1 MITAHIK
8 RTFDARPRVS
18 LAFWAAFAFVY
29 MVGTLAVLAI
39 VLVDLD
45 AVFDGQTYSEGLT
58 FKLSSIRVSVIVCAM
73 ITFLILFWTK
83 IKTATYFLKIF
94 TAWAVCMYIDDYLVL
109 YDIVQY
115 PDMGLVKVVFALRP
129 FVITALAWM
138 CLELDFRVKNGY

>member
-1 MITAHIK
+1 
-8 RTFDARPRVS
+8 
-18 LAFWAAFAFVY
+18 

-39 VLVDLD
+39 VLVDFD
-45 AVFDGQTYSEGLT
+45 AVFDGHPFSEGLT
-58 FKLSSIRVSVIVCAM
+58 FELSTIRVSVIVCAM

-83 IKTATYFLKIF
+83 IKTASYFLKIF
-94 TAWAVCMYIDDYLVL
+94 TAWAVCMYVDDYLVL